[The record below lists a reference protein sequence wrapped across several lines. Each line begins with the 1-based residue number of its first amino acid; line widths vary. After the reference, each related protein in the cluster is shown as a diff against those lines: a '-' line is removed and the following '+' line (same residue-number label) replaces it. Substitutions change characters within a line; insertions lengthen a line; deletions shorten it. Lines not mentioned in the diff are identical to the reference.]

1 MDLDRFRSTASSRFS
16 QNRKFLEG
24 LKRKPAARLDELF
37 QEHHTA
43 VFSAIDCLQC
53 ANCCRTTSPIFNQRD
68 IARISRGLKLRPGE
82 FIEKYLRIDDEG
94 DCVLKS
100 SPCSFLGSD
109 NTCRIYA
116 DRPKACREYPH
127 TNRNNMAGI
136 LQLTLRNTQVC
147 PAVLDILDR
156 TRNALE

>member
-1 MDLDRFRSTASSRFS
+1 MDLDRFRSTAASRLGK
-16 QNRKFLEG
+16 NRKFLEG

-37 QEHHTA
+37 QEHHSA

-53 ANCCRTTSPIFNQRD
+53 ANCCRTTSPIFNHRD
-68 IARISRGLKLRPGE
+68 IERISRSLKLRPGE
-82 FIEKYLRIDDEG
+82 FMEKYLKFDDDG

-100 SPCSFLGSD
+100 TPCSFLNSD
-109 NTCRIYA
+109 NTCLIYS

-136 LQLTLRNTQVC
+136 LQLTLRNTEVC
-147 PAVLDILDR
+147 PAVLDIVERL
-156 TRNALE
+156 RNDFE